1 MIRHNVWHIDLLNQH
16 RGRIMKVTHPFL
28 KDAHKRRDLAKI
40 KYFLYLHCLL
50 RIMQTK
56 HVYTNLRANGSKTTF
71 SDQLRDFCL
80 QNLGSYL
87 YWPSSLSGRSKNKE
101 PIAPR
106 PLVFSILKKAER
118 ERERDKKEERNA
130 YELYDLQ
137 LQFSWSRG

>member
-1 MIRHNVWHIDLLNQH
+1 
-16 RGRIMKVTHPFL
+16 MKVTHPFL

-101 PIAPR
+101 PIALR